1 MSVAFHSVAADL
13 TKRKKERKKQDLM
26 SVAFHSVV
34 ADLTE
39 RKEGRKKPTRTTTNV
54 VSRDILTK

>member
-13 TKRKKERKKQDLM
+13 TERKKERKKQDPM

-34 ADLTE
+34 ADLTQ
-39 RKEGRKKPTRTTTNV
+39 RKKEKMRPV
-54 VSRDILTK
+54 QQPMLCPEIF

>member
-13 TKRKKERKKQDLM
+13 TERKKETRPYVI

-39 RKEGRKKPTRTTTNV
+39 TKKERKKE
-54 VSRDILTK
+54 RDPYNNQCCVQRSFD